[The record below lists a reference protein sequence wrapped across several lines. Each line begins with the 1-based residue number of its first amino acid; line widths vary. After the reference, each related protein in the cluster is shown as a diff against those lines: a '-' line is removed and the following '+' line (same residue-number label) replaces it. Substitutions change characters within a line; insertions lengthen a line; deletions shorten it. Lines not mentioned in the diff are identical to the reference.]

1 MSYGATWRADRP
13 TTVATLALGYADG
26 FFRATREQPGDKPL
40 PARVVELGGR
50 EVPVVGRVT
59 MDLTMVAVDGRVA
72 VGDVATVYG
81 GSVSLDRQALAAGT
95 IPYELL
101 TSLGPRV
108 PRLYGRR

>member
-1 MSYGATWRADRP
+1 
-13 TTVATLALGYADG
+13 
-26 FFRATREQPGDKPL
+26 
-40 PARVVELGGR
+40 
-50 EVPVVGRVT
+50 
-59 MDLTMVAVDGRVA
+59 MVAVDGRVA

-108 PRLYGRR
+108 PRCMVVR